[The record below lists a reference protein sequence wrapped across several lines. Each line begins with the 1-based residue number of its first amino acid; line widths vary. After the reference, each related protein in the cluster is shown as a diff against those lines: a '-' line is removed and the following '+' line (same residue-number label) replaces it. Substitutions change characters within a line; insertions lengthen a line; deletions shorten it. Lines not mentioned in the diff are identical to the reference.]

1 MDDLETYKAQL
12 EQVQAA
18 LTTDPDNEDLLKLQK
33 DLEEVINL
41 TLELATVAYTF
52 IKIYCVV
59 MLIAIGCFNFVQIHL
74 IDLSPFAERTAVK
87 IPS

>member
-41 TLELATVAYTF
+41 TLELAAVSEYED
-52 IKIYCVV
+52 V
-59 MLIAIGCFNFVQIHL
+59 LISNILRMNRLFHCNCLDYILQV
-74 IDLSPFAERTAVK
+74 
-87 IPS
+87 